1 MTESESAVSPHYSR
15 GTVAEDYQR
24 MADDIEEALPLM
36 NDEHLSVPKYHFN
49 RKAAYA
55 FAARFY
61 LFYVQK
67 DKSNYDK
74 VIQYAGE
81 VLGNTPAEVLR
92 DWATIGAKESNNS
105 VRAKAYADVKDR
117 ANLLLYSTFSVWART
132 YGPYK
137 PVHATRTM

>member
-1 MTESESAVSPHYSR
+1 
-15 GTVAEDYQR
+15 
-24 MADDIEEALPLM
+24 M

-92 DWATIGAKESNNS
+92 DWATMALKKVTTPYVPKPMQTSRIG
-105 VRAKAYADVKDR
+105 
-117 ANLLLYSTFSVWART
+117 RT
-132 YGPYK
+132 SCFIPPFRYGRVPMGPIK